1 MSSSRRRWKRQT
13 VWRSAGPI
21 LAALRLPGQIIPAVN
36 NNRQLRHPRSAFNE
50 MLTSTGVL
58 KASRPSSV
66 NAVAVTTLKNRRTFW
81 PIRKAIPD
89 VIPLHASRAS
99 APFAVTRAQTTTW
112 TRGHP
117 SSRLV
122 HLITIPC
129 PEVHLHGR
137 LSSPFPPEYL
147 ITCGCRLLPIIKLIT
162 TRSSTNPRRIHN

>member
-1 MSSSRRRWKRQT
+1 MSSRRRWKRQT

-21 LAALRLPGQIIPAVN
+21 LAALRRQIPAVN
-36 NNRQLRHPRSAFNE
+36 NKRQFRHPRSAFSE
-50 MLTSTGVL
+50 MLTSIGVFT

-89 VIPLHASRAS
+89 VILLHASRAS

-117 SSRLV
+117 SSRHV

-129 PEVHLHGR
+129 PEVHLHDR
-137 LSSPFPPEYL
+137 LSSQFPSEYL
-147 ITCGCRLLPIIKLIT
+147 ITCGCHPLPISIKPIT
-162 TRSSTNPRRIHN
+162 TRSSTVNPQRIHN